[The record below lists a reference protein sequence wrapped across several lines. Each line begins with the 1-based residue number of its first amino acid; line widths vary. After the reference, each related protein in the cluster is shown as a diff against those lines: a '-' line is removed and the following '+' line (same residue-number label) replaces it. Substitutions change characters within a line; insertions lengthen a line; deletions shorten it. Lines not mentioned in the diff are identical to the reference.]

1 MPSPAIGAEP
11 QVRAFSVAIRDG
23 VVAQSQ
29 RNLSVPHQSPVR
41 IEWSADRLMTVHLEG
56 YNLSVTVRP
65 GAPAL
70 MQFKGY
76 ATGRFAVHAHDGE
89 RGASSGHAHGRSV
102 LLRLEVHPL

>member
-1 MPSPAIGAEP
+1 MPSPALGAEP
-11 QVRAFSVAIRDG
+11 EVRAHSIAIRDG
-23 VVAQSQ
+23 AIPPSQ
-29 RNLSVPHQSPVR
+29 RNLSVPHQSLVR
-41 IEWSADRLMTVHLEG
+41 IEWSADRPMTVHLEG

-70 MQFKGY
+70 MQFKAY

-89 RGASSGHAHGRSV
+89 RGVSSGHAHGRSV